1 MLKTCYSFLLRL
13 HPAPFR
19 REYEKQML
27 AIFDEVAAGG
37 NVFELFTDMAA
48 SLFRQWVLRPGF
60 RRASYAEPVPPV
72 PADAPLLSTLDSYAP
87 RPAAVLVG
95 CLLTLASF
103 SAVVTVSIRP
113 GKSVAWLIGIRK
125 AASSIF
131 SVSRSSLTGSD
142 VDTVVK
148 VGEEPENP
156 WRPVASA
163 YFKLIPVLGALD
175 TNGDFVI
182 SPGEML
188 AARLSLRRLDVNHDG
203 KLSPEECGFRLG
215 QGPPAQKEF
224 MRAHPVLAALDAD
237 HDGEI
242 SAEEI
247 TDSLRHLL
255 TLDRNRDGFLTPEE
269 VMPERRR

>member
-1 MLKTCYSFLLRL
+1 MRRACYAFLLRL

-19 REYEKQML
+19 RDYEDQML
-27 AIFDEVAAGG
+27 AIFDEA
-37 NVFELFTDMAA
+37 AA
-48 SLFRQWVLRPGF
+48 SGSVRGLFSDVTVSFFRQWVLRPGF
-60 RRASYAEPVPPV
+60 RRATCAEPGPPV
-72 PADAPLLSTLDSYAP
+72 PADGPLLSSLDSYAP

-113 GKSVAWLIGIRK
+113 GKPVAWLIGIRK
-125 AASSIF
+125 ATSSIF

-142 VDTVVK
+142 VDTVVR

-156 WRPVASA
+156 WRPFASA
-163 YFKLIPVLGALD
+163 YFKLMPVLGALD

-203 KLSPEECGFRLG
+203 KLSPEECGFRVG
-215 QGPPAQKEF
+215 QGPAAQKEF
-224 MRAHPVLAALDAD
+224 MRSHPALAALDAD
-237 HDGEI
+237 HDG
-242 SAEEI
+242 
-247 TDSLRHLL
+247 
-255 TLDRNRDGFLTPEE
+255 
-269 VMPERRR
+269 